1 MASVENIDNHACL
14 LLVCVVFVMGPG
26 ETGLFR
32 CHFMN
37 AVQVIRDFAE
47 ATEGLHDNYMCG
59 KGISQIISPRW
70 QMKTFKCPTSQ
81 VFPS

>member
-14 LLVCVVFVMGPG
+14 LLVCVIFVMGSG

-37 AVQVIRDFAE
+37 AVQVIRVIFAE
-47 ATEGLHDNYMCG
+47 ATEGLHDNCMRR
-59 KGISQIISPRW
+59 KGISQIRSP
-70 QMKTFKCPTSQ
+70 
-81 VFPS
+81 